1 MLEKTEKI
9 QIVKQLL
16 KNYEADK
23 YSAELNL
30 RIAESVGME
39 DLIQM
44 HGNQAAVLRKA
55 VEILI
60 AELASLEG
68 KEDTK

>member
-9 QIVKQLL
+9 KIVKQLL

-30 RIAESVGME
+30 KIAESVGME

-44 HGNQAAVLRKA
+44 HGAQTAVMRKA
-55 VEILI
+55 VEILA
-60 AELASLEG
+60 AELDTLEG
-68 KEDTK
+68 KK

>member
-1 MLEKTEKI
+1 MLEISEKI

-30 RIAESVGME
+30 RIAESVEME

-44 HGNQAAVLRKA
+44 HGSQAAVLRKA
-55 VEILI
+55 VEILA
-60 AELASLEG
+60 AELAALEG
-68 KEDTK
+68 QR

>member
-1 MLEKTEKI
+1 MLEISEKI
-9 QIVKQLL
+9 QIVEQLL

-39 DLIQM
+39 DLIQL
-44 HGNQAAVLRKA
+44 HGGQAAVLRKA
-55 VEILI
+55 VEILA
-60 AELASLEG
+60 AELDTLEG
-68 KEDTK
+68 KK

>member
-1 MLEKTEKI
+1 MLEFSEKI
-9 QIVKQLL
+9 QIVEQLL

-30 RIAESVGME
+30 RIAESVGAE
-39 DLIQM
+39 ELIQL

-55 VEILI
+55 VEILA
-60 AELASLEG
+60 AELDTLEG
-68 KEDTK
+68 KQ

>member
-1 MLEKTEKI
+1 MLEFSEKI
-9 QIVKQLL
+9 QIVEQLL

-44 HGNQAAVLRKA
+44 HGSQAAVMRKA
-55 VEILI
+55 VETLT
-60 AELASLEG
+60 AELAALEG
-68 KEDTK
+68 QR

>member
-1 MLEKTEKI
+1 MLEFSEKI
-9 QIVKQLL
+9 QIVERLL

-39 DLIQM
+39 NLIQM
-44 HGNQAAVLRKA
+44 HGAQAAVMRKA
-55 VEILI
+55 VEILA
-60 AELASLEG
+60 AELAALEG
-68 KEDTK
+68 QR

>member
-1 MLEKTEKI
+1 MLEISEKI
-9 QIVKQLL
+9 QIVEQLL

-39 DLIQM
+39 DLIQL
-44 HGNQAAVLRKA
+44 HGGQAAVLRKA
-55 VEILI
+55 VEILA
-60 AELASLEG
+60 AELDTLEG
-68 KEDTK
+68 KQ

>member
-1 MLEKTEKI
+1 MLEISEKI
-9 QIVKQLL
+9 QIVEQLL

-23 YSAELNL
+23 YSAEVNL

-44 HGNQAAVLRKA
+44 HSAQAAVMRKA
-55 VEILI
+55 VEILA
-60 AELASLEG
+60 AELAALG
-68 KEDTK
+68 GQR

>member
-1 MLEKTEKI
+1 MLEISEKI
-9 QIVKQLL
+9 QIVEQLL

-39 DLIQM
+39 DLIQL
-44 HGNQAAVLRKA
+44 HGGQAAVLRKA
-55 VEILI
+55 VEILA
-60 AELASLEG
+60 AELGAMEG
-68 KEDTK
+68 KK

>member
-1 MLEKTEKI
+1 MLEISEKI
-9 QIVKQLL
+9 QIVEQLL

-39 DLIQM
+39 DLIQL

-55 VEILI
+55 VEILA
-60 AELASLEG
+60 AELGAMEG
-68 KEDTK
+68 KK

>member
-1 MLEKTEKI
+1 MLEISEKI

-30 RIAESVGME
+30 RIAESVGMD
-39 DLIQM
+39 DLIQL

-55 VEILI
+55 VEILA
-60 AELASLEG
+60 AELDTLEG
-68 KEDTK
+68 KK

>member
-9 QIVKQLL
+9 KIVKQLL

-44 HGNQAAVLRKA
+44 HSAQAAVMRKA
-55 VEILI
+55 VEILA
-60 AELASLEG
+60 AELGAMEG
-68 KEDTK
+68 KK

>member
-1 MLEKTEKI
+1 MLEKAEKI

-39 DLIQM
+39 DLIRM
-44 HGNQAAVLRKA
+44 HGSQAAVMGKA
-55 VEILI
+55 VETLA
-60 AELASLEG
+60 AELAALEG
-68 KEDTK
+68 KR

>member
-1 MLEKTEKI
+1 MLEISEKI
-9 QIVKQLL
+9 QIVEQLL

-44 HGNQAAVLRKA
+44 HGAQAAVLRKA
-55 VEILI
+55 VEILT
-60 AELASLEG
+60 AELAAMEG
-68 KEDTK
+68 QR

>member
-1 MLEKTEKI
+1 MLEKAEKI

-39 DLIQM
+39 NLIQL

-55 VEILI
+55 VEILA
-60 AELASLEG
+60 AELDTLEG
-68 KEDTK
+68 KQ

>member
-1 MLEKTEKI
+1 MLEISEKI
-9 QIVKQLL
+9 QIVEQLL

-30 RIAESVGME
+30 RIAESVGAE
-39 DLIQM
+39 ELIQL

-55 VEILI
+55 VEILA
-60 AELASLEG
+60 AELDTLEG
-68 KEDTK
+68 KQ

>member
-1 MLEKTEKI
+1 MLEISEKI
-9 QIVKQLL
+9 QIVEQLL

-44 HGNQAAVLRKA
+44 HSAQAAVMRKA
-55 VEILI
+55 VEILA
-60 AELASLEG
+60 AELGAMEG
-68 KEDTK
+68 KK